1 MRLMKINLL
10 QPITSITGLAKVA
23 AAMANGG
30 TIQGKTILSSAAWE
44 AMHAEPTDG
53 ILVANSIKF
62 TQGGVAQF
70 EEEDTSVTNGRQGF
84 YGWMGFGGSVFQWH
98 PELKIG
104 FGYTPTLLTWIDLVN
119 NKARLIQGEVVK
131 CARGVKRAGQE
142 IKVEHF

>member
-1 MRLMKINLL
+1 
-10 QPITSITGLAKVA
+10 
-23 AAMANGG
+23 MANGG
-30 TIQGKTILSSAAWE
+30 TFKGKTILSSEAWE

-53 ILVANSIKF
+53 IILASNKNIKF

-131 CARGVKRAGQE
+131 CARGVK
-142 IKVEHF
+142 